1 MQQYDTQKQRTAW
14 RLGQWLGHRYRA
26 LLRQEARFAGWL
38 AAQGVPLKVARWLP
52 LTVKLAAGLV
62 LLYVAFWLALLFLG
76 IVVLANASV
85 SHTHGDEDDDWP
97 LGGQADHRKRPGY
110 DPNLYNDA
118 PDSRYYD
125 PRYDDD

>member
-1 MQQYDTQKQRTAW
+1 MQQHDTQTPRTAW
-14 RLGQWLGHRYRA
+14 KLGQWLGHRYRA

-38 AAQGVPLKVARWLP
+38 VGQGVPVKVARWLP
-52 LTVKLAAGLV
+52 LTVKIAAGLV
-62 LLYVAFWLALLFLG
+62 LLYVAFWLALLLLG
-76 IVVLANASV
+76 VAVLANASA
-85 SHTHGDEDDDWP
+85 SAYSDEDEDWHI
-97 LGGQADHRKRPGY
+97 GEQADHKKNPGY